1 MNTLRP
7 MYIAQILALGGI
19 TAYLLYLKAEK
30 DKVEMPKEIAHKID
44 EAGIDISQKHNNN
57 NHSAINFD
65 NHNNE
70 NKKIHIKPDEQPV
83 HKLLPVPQL
92 LNIPHESII
101 YNHNFDNIFNKNKD
115 KQYFQK
121 HGYVQGSINSH
132 NPRIKTFSQY

>member
-1 MNTLRP
+1 MNTL
-7 MYIAQILALGGI
+7 QILALGGI

-44 EAGIDISQKHNNN
+44 EAGIDISQKNNNN

-65 NHNNE
+65 NNNNE
-70 NKKIHIKPDEQPV
+70 NSHSKKIHIKPNEQPV
-83 HKLLPVPQL
+83 HKPLPVPQL

-121 HGYVQGSINSH
+121 HGYIQGSINSH